1 MAIDI
6 VIMFIHT
13 IKKGFGK
20 KKLVTVLLIDIK
32 SIFYLMLKVQF
43 IIYIIEL
50 EIDRDFMT

>member
-1 MAIDI
+1 
-6 VIMFIHT
+6 MFIHT